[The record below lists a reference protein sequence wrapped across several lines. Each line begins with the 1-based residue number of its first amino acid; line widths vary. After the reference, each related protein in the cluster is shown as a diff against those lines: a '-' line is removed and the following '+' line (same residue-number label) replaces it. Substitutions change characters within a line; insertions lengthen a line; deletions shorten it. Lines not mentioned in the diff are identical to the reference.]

1 MTIKLG
7 DSRITPVNQREGYS
21 DTINPSSFVNAWS
34 GTIQAGQQL
43 QQFGAKGFD
52 MAVAEQ
58 KVYNSTQVDMLDI
71 ERKTKMNT
79 FLNNTRNG
87 GNPQYLEQDYN
98 TAYKQINKDIIKK
111 APNDRIKA
119 LVSASG
125 DAYLASNLPSI
136 QKEARVYRLNGL
148 KTGVIKTLRGLRGK
162 MIRTDDPVLKQDN
175 AESINTLLSN
185 AVAGGIMLPSEASD
199 ELLKISKDQEA
210 AFIRRKMNAATSAIS
225 FDRALA
231 TTQHMKEETKEL
243 RRDQFRTRLRERR
256 SLKLREAELAFKLG
270 KRERDEQHR
279 VGDASIRDRANDP
292 NPLNRPTND
301 ELDTLLE
308 EDKISTS
315 AYKDVRTEILNP
327 PTAEPE
333 TNWDTYDQ
341 INEGIHHEDGPQW
354 TASEI
359 GKRKDLAGAQKTTLL
374 GQLQNV
380 EHGTDSRVAQGW
392 KIIKE
397 TVGTPEALSKG
408 GRMALSKE
416 VKVLNREFLDR
427 IQGNDGRKKENP
439 IDVANDISD
448 RWLQADDVTSST
460 SQNRTAR
467 RLLDIPAKYRMSKD
481 VNGLRIP
488 DTFGMRTKINNDNKN
503 KILNDQQYIVLND
516 EVRNIEETWSQE
528 LQELHGGTK
537 KADTKAA
544 ETKRLAEE
552 AALKKKQADDAAA
565 QKAEEERLAQ
575 LEEERKQAEIKRL
588 QDLEKRKVVEQQ
600 EIEDIAGK
608 KQQAKADKQKAKADK
623 QMKSSLSQVGEI
635 AKSFNIDPDRLIAS
649 LEPLFQEMGGL
660 EAINQF
666 LGQAAEKR
674 DTQQSTKQAEAQQ
687 QDEKRIASLTKKEQQ
702 SSGEVKEE
710 VSRLKK
716 IGSDQDRLIQGSS
729 EAKVLAKRAKE
740 KQSSDKRKVA
750 VEKQREKGLVDQA
763 KQAKEKSRT
772 GLEDKK
778 KYPDKKLLERL
789 RDLADRNIDNKLSA
803 IEKQEMETISK
814 EIKNRKLTPLPLG

>member
-1 MTIKLG
+1 MTIQLG
-7 DSRITPVNQREGYS
+7 RITPVNQREGYS
-21 DTINPSSFVNAWS
+21 DTIDPSGFVNAFR

-43 QQFGAKGFD
+43 QNFASKGFD
-52 MAVAEQ
+52 MVVAE
-58 KVYNSTQVDMLDI
+58 KRVYDSTQTDLLNI
-71 ERKTKMNT
+71 ERKTKMNA

-87 GNPQYLEQDYN
+87 GNPQFLEQDYQ

-111 APNDRIKA
+111 APNDRIRT
-119 LVSASG
+119 LVEAEGQS
-125 DAYLASNLPSI
+125 YLASNLPSI

-148 KTGVIKTLRGLRGK
+148 KTGVITTLRGLRGE
-162 MIRTDDPVLKQDN
+162 MTRTDDPVLKQDN
-175 AESINTLLSN
+175 AESIKTVLSN
-185 AVAGGIMLPSEASD
+185 AVAGGIMLPSEATD

-210 AFIRRKMNAATSAIS
+210 AFIRRKMNAAETMEQ
-225 FDRALA
+225 FNNALE
-231 TTQHMKEETKEL
+231 TTQDMNEETKEM

-270 KRERDEQHR
+270 KRERDERHR

-292 NPLNRPTND
+292 DPLKRPNND
-301 ELDTLLE
+301 ELDTLLT
-308 EDKISTS
+308 EDKITPS
-315 AYKDVRTEILNP
+315 AYKDVKKEILNP
-327 PTAEPE
+327 PTAEPD

-359 GKRKDLAGAQKTTLL
+359 GNRKDLAGPQKTTLL
-374 GQLQNV
+374 AQLQEV

-439 IDVANDISD
+439 IEVANDISD

-467 RLLDIPAKYRMSKD
+467 RLNDIPVKYRMSKD

-488 DTFGMRTKINNDNKN
+488 DTFGMKQKINDDSK
-503 KILNDQQYIVLND
+503 LSPQEYITLMD
-516 EVRNIEETWSQE
+516 EVNNIKETWSIE
-528 LQELHGGTK
+528 KQELHGGTK
-537 KADTKAA
+537 KADTIAA
-544 ETKRLAEE
+544 EVKKRAEE
-552 AALKKKQADDAAA
+552 AALEQQKADDAAA
-565 QKAEEERLAQ
+565 KKVEEERQVQ
-575 LEEERKQAEIKRL
+575 LEEERKQAEIQHQK
-588 QDLEKRKVVEQQ
+588 DMEARKVVEQQ
-600 EIEDIAGK
+600 ERENIAGK
-608 KQQAKADKQKAKADK
+608 KQQAEADK
-623 QMKSSLSQVGEI
+623 QMKNSLSQVGEI
-635 AKSFNIDPDRLIAS
+635 AKSFNIDPDKLVELI
-649 LEPLFQEMGGL
+649 EPLFQEMGGL
-660 EAINQF
+660 EAINQV
-666 LGQAAEKR
+666 LGQAADKR

-710 VSRLKK
+710 VARLKK
-716 IGSDQDRLIQGSS
+716 LGSDQDRLVQGSS

-740 KQSSDKRKVA
+740 KQSSDARKVA
-750 VEKQREKGLVDQA
+750 TEKQREKSLAEQA
-763 KQAKEKSRT
+763 KT

-778 KYPDKKLLERL
+778 QYPDKKLLERL
-789 RDLADRNIDNKLSA
+789 RELENRKTGLYGSKLSS
-803 IEKQEMETISK
+803 IENKEMETIAK